1 MNGRLAIDIG
11 VLLVYFTVIIFIG
24 LYMGRKEDNLE
35 DFALGG
41 RRIPWWAVL
50 ASIIAAETSAGT
62 FFGTPGE
69 GFALRNYTYLQLAF
83 GTIIARVLVSYIFIK
98 PYYDYKVY
106 SIYEYLTARFGVA
119 TKNAAS
125 AIFMITR
132 LLASGAR
139 LYVAAIALALA
150 YEMIR
155 GVRPGQL
162 ETLYIYIGAT
172 VAIVILTAI
181 YTTLGGIKA
190 VIWTDLIQASIMIG
204 SALVALGLLYF
215 SIPGGWAEIRQRLND
230 FQDVK
235 LIDTGFPREAA
246 GTVQEIA
253 AGDTGTP
260 RSFSLQEQEVGA
272 TRDYATNNP
281 WIATSSDQLRTG
293 DSVTAFYREEH
304 DKRIATAV
312 SDSPPPAPVKW
323 WAKLLTMFAI
333 EYTIFAGLFGATF
346 ITMATHG
353 TDQDMVQRMLTA
365 PDVRRSRRSLILSGL
380 ADIPIVLTFLS
391 IGILLW
397 VYYQA
402 HPDPNLPKTPNETFC
417 HFILY
422 EMPVGLRGLLIAGIF
437 ATAMGSLSTAI
448 NALATSFTRDW
459 YQPYINPRATA
470 QQSLRAVRWATV
482 WFSVLMIVVASATSY
497 LVIVHP
503 TIRIIP
509 IVLGIF
515 GYTYGSLLGVFL
527 CGMFTRR
534 RGNNAGNIIAMI
546 AGFMV
551 VAFLSG
557 LPNALGRIVGTQ
569 LYRQPSWLPVM
580 EFPWWICFGTIV
592 TFGVAIL
599 FRTEKDHQR
608 PTG

>member
-1 MNGRLAIDIG
+1 MDGRLFIDST
-11 VLLVYFTVIIFIG
+11 VLLAYFVLIIGIG
-24 LYMGRKEDNLE
+24 LRMGRKEESLH

-50 ASIIAAETSAGT
+50 ASIVAAETSAGT

-83 GTIIARVLVSYIFIK
+83 GTILARILVSYIFIK
-98 PYYDYKVY
+98 PYYDYKVF

-125 AIFMITR
+125 AVFMITR

-155 GVRPGQL
+155 GARPSQN
-162 ETLYIYIGAT
+162 ETVLIYVGACI
-172 VAIVILTAI
+172 AIVVLTAI

-190 VIWTDLIQASIMIG
+190 VIWTDFIQASIMMG
-204 SALVALGLLYF
+204 SALVALGLLY
-215 SIPGGWAEIRQRLND
+215 SAIPGGWHEIVERHGGFHLSDLITTGLDPARHGWD
-230 FQDVK
+230 RVK
-235 LIDTGFPREAA
+235 GMF
-246 GTVQEIA
+246 
-253 AGDTGTP
+253 
-260 RSFSLQEQEVGA
+260 EV
-272 TRDYATNNP
+272 
-281 WIATSSDQLRTG
+281 
-293 DSVTAFYREEH
+293 
-304 DKRIATAV
+304 
-312 SDSPPPAPVKW
+312 
-323 WAKLLTMFAI
+323 
-333 EYTIFAGLFGATF
+333 EYTIFAGLIGSTF
-346 ITMATHG
+346 ITMGTHG

-365 PDVRRSRRSLILSGL
+365 PDIKRSRRSLVLSGL

-391 IGILLW
+391 IGLLLW
-397 VYYQA
+397 TFYQS
-402 HPDPNLPKTPNETFC
+402 HPDRTVPRTPNETFC
-417 HFILY
+417 YYILH

-459 YQPYINPRATA
+459 YEPYINPAAT
-470 QQSLRAVRWATV
+470 QEQSLRAVRWATV
-482 WFSVLMIVVASATSY
+482 WFSILMIVVASTTSY

-503 TIRIIP
+503 NVRIIP

-527 CGMFTRR
+527 CGMFTKR
-534 RGNNAGNIIAMI
+534 RGNNFGNIIAMI
-546 AGFMV
+546 TGFVV
-551 VAFLSG
+551 VAILSG
-557 LPNALGRIVGTQ
+557 LPNAVARIVTAAPANSFP
-569 LYRQPSWLPVM
+569 LYPQPDWLPVM

-592 TFGVAIL
+592 TFGIAIM
-599 FRTEKDHQR
+599 FKTDHDR
-608 PTG
+608 VPPTGD